1 MLPSQNE
8 ISSTEKL
15 LKMIRSNDATS
26 SDFSDASIASLPA
39 EGRVS
44 VLNKIFPLKNPV
56 TIGVDISSVE
66 LRLIKITRS
75 TGQKWQLLDCKC
87 VPLPPHVSQ
96 GSQQFI
102 DFLRSTMTDFCDR
115 SKGINVWTAM
125 SSANVEVRH
134 VQIPKVEKKEIANAV
149 YWTVKKEFP
158 FNEKE
163 NLFDFDVQGEVVDKG
178 VDKIAVVAYIA
189 PNKEVEKTKILFSK
203 TGFAL
208 SGITIAPFAI
218 QNLFR
223 TGWLPTVDRITA
235 SLYIGYDRSHIDIFS
250 KGSLVT
256 TRSIM
261 AGINSMAEALAEGI
275 ADYKKKISGKTDKK
289 SGPSVADVSETE
301 SYDME
306 LSLKLLFGL
315 GAGVSSIAEKETG
328 IHLKEEEIFSM
339 ILPAVNRL
347 IRQVKNTFTH
357 YDSTFADAS
366 VKNICISGGIPFYI
380 PLIDYIGEQLE
391 FKADVIDALDS
402 NKVPFLGVAI
412 PPTSV
417 TERSAFGVAV
427 GLALSDNNYT
437 PNLIFTQKDE
447 EKKTSIARINRS
459 IFSIFLMVMVICLG
473 IFWWMSN
480 YADQKK
486 AVIAQLKQ
494 QAQQYTSLVSQN
506 IILQMADTVKSNR
519 QDLKINSQKLLP
531 VVIVNELSN
540 LTPGNVRLLGIT
552 VGLGSQ
558 VKNSSK
564 KDGKKSSKNKGRY
577 LLIDGIISGD
587 PGIHKI
593 LLARYMMR
601 LKSSPIFNIPVI
613 QKSVPASYYSKDDVL
628 HFTLKIKLV

>member
-1 MLPSQNE
+1 MPSQNE

-26 SDFSDASIASLPA
+26 GDFSDASIASPPA
-39 EGRVS
+39 KGRVS
-44 VLNKIFPLKNPV
+44 VLNKIFPLKNPI
-56 TIGVDISSVE
+56 TIGVDIGSVE
-66 LRLIKITRS
+66 LRLIKITRP

-87 VPLPPHVSQ
+87 VPLPPRVSK

-102 DFLRSTMTDFCDR
+102 DCLRSALADFCDR
-115 SKGINVWTAM
+115 SKSINIWTVM
-125 SSANVEVRH
+125 SSTNVEVRH
-134 VQIPKVEKKEIANAV
+134 IQIPKVEKKEIANAV

-178 VDKIAVVAYIA
+178 VDKIAVTAYIA
-189 PNKEVEKTKILFSK
+189 PKKEVEKIKTLFSK

-223 TGWLPTVDRITA
+223 TGWLPTIDQITA
-235 SLYIGYDRSHIDIFS
+235 SLYMGYDRSHIDIFS
-250 KGSLVT
+250 KGSLVM

-261 AGINSMAEALAEGI
+261 AGINSMVESLTEGI
-275 ADYKKKISGKTDKK
+275 VDCKKKISGEMDKE
-289 SGPSVADVSETE
+289 SETPAADISETE
-301 SYDME
+301 SYDTE

-315 GAGVSSIAEKETG
+315 GAGVPSIIEKETG

-347 IRQVKNTFTH
+347 IRQIKNTFTH

-366 VKNICISGGIPFYI
+366 VKNICISGGIPFYT

-402 NKVPFLGVAI
+402 DKVPFLGVAI
-412 PPTSV
+412 PPASV

-427 GLALSDNNYT
+427 GLALSDNHYT

-447 EKKTSIARINRS
+447 EKETNIARINRG
-459 IFSIFLMVMVICLG
+459 IFSIFLIIMAVCLG
-473 IFWWMSN
+473 VFWWMGN

-494 QAQQYTSLVSQN
+494 QAEQYTPLVNQN
-506 IILQMADTVKSNR
+506 LILQMTDTIKSSK
-519 QDLKINSQKLLP
+519 QDLKINSKKLLP
-531 VVIVNELSN
+531 IVAVNELSN
-540 LTPGNVRLLGIT
+540 LTPGNVRLLSIT
-552 VGLGSQ
+552 AGFGGH
-558 VKNSSK
+558 VKSSSK
-564 KDGKKSSKNKGRY
+564 KGGKKSSKSREKY
-577 LLIDGIISGD
+577 LLVDGIISGD
-587 PGIHKI
+587 PKIHNI

-628 HFTLKIKLV
+628 HFTLRLKLV